1 MHTVDLSGVSTAKDV
16 AEAFAAME
24 KKKREEQH
32 QRAIME
38 QQSRSTV
45 AQEALLREQI
55 ALLYEQNRVLG
66 ESNRKLK
73 DMYEA
78 QQREIEQTTAELEK
92 SHFFNKVMLGISVI
106 SMLGAVFGPVHW

>member
-16 AEAFAAME
+16 AEAFAAMG
-24 KKKREEQH
+24 KKKKEEQH

-55 ALLYEQNRVLG
+55 DLLYEQNRVLS
-66 ESNRKLK
+66 ENNQKLK

-78 QQREIEQTTAELEK
+78 QLQAAEEARAELEK
-92 SHFFNKVMLGISVI
+92 SHIYNWVMLGVTVFSAGVTVI
-106 SMLGAVFGPVHW
+106 GLFY

>member
-24 KKKREEQH
+24 KKKKEEQH

-55 ALLYEQNRVLG
+55 TLLYEQNRVLS

-73 DMYEA
+73 DMYKAQLQAEEEA
-78 QQREIEQTTAELEK
+78 RAELKK
-92 SHFFNKVMLGISVI
+92 SHIYNWVMLGVTVLSAGVTVI
-106 SMLGAVFGPVHW
+106 GLFY

>member
-45 AQEALLREQI
+45 AQESLLREQI

-73 DMYEA
+73 DMYEVQLQA
-78 QQREIEQTTAELEK
+78 AEEARAELKK
-92 SHFFNKVMLGISVI
+92 SHIYNWVMLGVTVFSAGVTVI
-106 SMLGAVFGPVHW
+106 GLFY